1 MKEEWKIAKQMIA
14 QDPNTLTTD
23 NQIMNN
29 NPPYILKEKI
39 PLV

>member
-29 NPPYILKEKI
+29 PPYIHKEKI